1 MIRVRALLSIVI
13 ATIGSNLC
21 IAQQD
26 LINKLM
32 PKPVPASPN
41 AAALGRFGDYQV
53 SHFTGLP
60 SISIPIY
67 EAKSGELNVPI
78 TLNYH
83 ASGNRPTDVAGWVGL
98 GWSLNTGGQVTRTV
112 NGKRDED
119 HYFTHPLNT
128 SPSNCNSYY
137 YLQYAAGGVIDTEP
151 DVFSYSYPGG
161 GGKFIFRNT
170 GTYVNE
176 NSTAPIG
183 PAYLFPYAPILVNR
197 VNDQKFEITNEN
209 GVLFRYGTNAGGTTS
224 VEGTNAFNGG
234 NPTVQATTA
243 WNLMD
248 VVAPNSNDAI
258 TFTYQSVGTATR
270 HDVAHSWLVT
280 DLCDAVPGKSCPP
293 ATHISAQPALNTDS
307 NVNQQGVSEIF
318 FENGKVQF
326 FLSSVQRSD
335 VNTLKYLDRVEIYE
349 LFNGVYTRKKT
360 VQFNYSYFTNAAG
373 GNAALKLNT
382 VQFKDSGGAVVQTY
396 TFTYFTNSFSWNP
409 TNPNYLNA
417 RDYWRFYNGALSN
430 TDLVKQQTVL
440 YQATVASTPTN
451 ILIGGA
457 IDREVDT
464 LYSKEG
470 VLKRIDFPTG
480 GYTEFDF
487 ENHKYLNDQSV
498 VTNSGGLRVKKITS
512 TDSPTGT
519 PVVKTY
525 RYGIGESGVGKAL
538 FSSNQWNYS
547 GEQVVAGP
555 LCDGVNGPDVV
566 TRIRSYHGSSFDV
579 EESSPVVYA
588 SVTEYFGDP
597 LGVTNGKIVYE
608 YDGGI
613 IPADID
619 QTVIG
624 SSKVFRNTF
633 AWKRGKLT
641 KKTVYDRLNNKL
653 SEATTSY
660 SMFKEQGVLVGIGA
674 YTYRVGNGTPCGGGG
689 TCFNEYGESVI
700 QDIYRAASY
709 TQSSG
714 VLQPT
719 WVAVSSYENGAVS
732 NVVSSYTSSVLDPD
746 KLQLLQ
752 STVTR
757 SNSNSDQVTV
767 NLYPFQLA
775 ASVNASSTGAAK
787 GIYMLNNKNILT
799 APCESYTYLQGPG
812 GTNQRVIS
820 SQLTTYRQN
829 ANNTN
834 HVVPD
839 QIFLFESAEPLIK
852 TSFTPM
858 TINGTNSGVNKDTRY
873 KARLTFTNYDA
884 NSNILQGSKTNDTPI
899 SFQYGY
905 NNFLPVAEIKNAQS
919 SPGLVEFLHQG
930 FEYGTITGVVNNAAA
945 AQSGNRYKN
954 GDYTISF
961 TVPNSRSYV
970 IEYFYYSSST
980 WNFIRKAYTGPT
992 MALTEGS
999 RIDNIR
1005 IRPVDSA
1012 MSTYTYNPLDGM
1024 TSVTDPN
1031 NVTTFY
1037 EYDTFGR
1044 MQIVK
1049 DHNKHALSTYNYHY
1063 YNQQ

>member
-26 LINKLM
+26 LINKMM

-41 AAALGRFGDYQV
+41 AASLGKFGDYQV

-60 SISIPIY
+60 SISIPIF
-67 EAKSGELNVPI
+67 EAKSGELSVPI
-78 TLNYH
+78 TLSYH
-83 ASGNRPTDVAGWVGL
+83 ASGNRPTDVASWVGL
-98 GWSLNTGGQVTRTV
+98 GWSLSTGGQVTRTV

-119 HYFTHPLNT
+119 HYFTHPLNAA
-128 SPSNCNSYY
+128 PSSCSSFYW
-137 YLQYAAGGVIDTEP
+137 LQYASTGVFDTEP

-161 GGKFIFRNT
+161 GGKFIFVNA
-170 GTYVNE
+170 GTYVNN

-183 PAYLFPYAPILVNR
+183 PAYLFPYAPIAINR
-197 VNDQKFEITNEN
+197 VNDQKFEITDEK
-209 GVLFRYGTNAGGTTS
+209 GVLYRFGTNAGGTTS
-224 VEGTNAFNGG
+224 LEQTNAFNGG
-234 NPTVQATTA
+234 NPTVQAVTT
-243 WNLMD
+243 WNLLD

-270 HDVAHSWLVT
+270 HDVAHTWLVT
-280 DLCDAVPGKSCPP
+280 DLCDALGGVSCPT
-293 ATHISAQPALNTDS
+293 ATHISAQPPQNTDS
-307 NVNQQGVSEIF
+307 NVNQQGVNEIF
-318 FENGKVQF
+318 FENGKLQF
-326 FLSSVQRSD
+326 VLSTSFRSD
-335 VNTLKYLDRVEIYE
+335 QAQLKYLDKINVFE
-349 LFNGVYTRKKT
+349 LSNGSYNLKKIIDFT
-360 VQFNYSYFTNAAG
+360 YSYFLDAAG
-373 GNAALKLNT
+373 LNVALKLDGIQFQDNLGAT
-382 VQFKDSGGAVVQTY
+382 VQNYA
-396 TFTYFTNSFSWNP
+396 FTYFSNAFSWN
-409 TNPNYLNA
+409 TTQPNYLSA
-417 RDYWRFYNGALSN
+417 RDYWRFYNGATAN
-430 TDLVKQQTVL
+430 TDLVKQQTVV

-451 ILIGGA
+451 ITIGGA
-457 IDREVDT
+457 TNRSVNT
-464 LYSKEG
+464 AYSKEG
-470 VLKRIDFPTG
+470 VLRRIDFPTG

-498 VTNSGGLRVKKITS
+498 VTNCGGLRVTKITS
-512 TDSPTGT
+512 SESASGI
-519 PVVKTY
+519 PVIKTY
-525 RYGIGESGVGKAL
+525 RYGNSESGVGTAL
-538 FSSNQWNYS
+538 FSSNQLNYFA
-547 GEQVVAGP
+547 EQLIASN
-555 LCDGVNGPDVV
+555 CDGVNPPDVMY
-566 TRIRSYHGSSFDV
+566 RIRTYHASSFDV
-579 EESSPVVYA
+579 DESSPVVYP
-588 SVTEYFGDP
+588 SVTEYYGDP
-597 LGVTNGKIVYE
+597 AGTTNGKVVYQF
-608 YDGGI
+608 DNGL
-613 IPADID
+613 IPADVD
-619 QTVIG
+619 QTVAP

-641 KKTVYDRLNNKL
+641 KKSVYDRLNNKL
-653 SEATTSY
+653 SESTTSY
-660 SMFKEQGVLVGIGA
+660 TTFKEQGVLVGIGA
-674 YTYRVGNGTPCGGGG
+674 YTYRSGNGVGCSGIL
-689 TCFNEYGESVI
+689 CVNEMGEQVR
-700 QDIYRAASY
+700 QDIYHSASY
-709 TQSSG
+709 TQSTG
-714 VLQPT
+714 VLLPT
-719 WVAVSSYENGAVS
+719 TISQVDFENGTVSNYVSSTT
-732 NVVSSYTSSVLDPD
+732 TSVFHAD
-746 KLQLLQ
+746 KLQVLE
-752 STVTR
+752 STATR
-757 SNSNSDQVTV
+757 SNSNNDQVTV

-775 ASVNASSTGAAK
+775 ASVNASSTGAAE

-834 HVVPD
+834 HVVAD

-858 TINGTNSGVNKDTRY
+858 TINGTNSGVNKDSRY

-884 NSNILQGSKTNDTPI
+884 NSNILQVSKTNDAPI

-919 SPGLVEFLHQG
+919 SPGLVEFLHEG
-930 FEYGTITGVVNNAAA
+930 FEYGAITGVVNNAAA